1 MVSKNY
7 QILALNFFIFLA
19 KQLVICIR
27 LALQDGAIGMWGK
40 QFSGYV
46 VTLLVIFYLQIVGHL
61 PSVLSLQSEPGLQIE
76 KCGGS
81 FFREKYM
88 HNRLSNRLLRWN
100 GINYFFSKKTSFLN
114 RKHGSIQKSGKV
126 EDL

>member
-81 FFREKYM
+81 FFWEKYM
-88 HNRLSNRLLRWN
+88 HNRLLNRLLR
-100 GINYFFSKKTSFLN
+100 
-114 RKHGSIQKSGKV
+114 
-126 EDL
+126 